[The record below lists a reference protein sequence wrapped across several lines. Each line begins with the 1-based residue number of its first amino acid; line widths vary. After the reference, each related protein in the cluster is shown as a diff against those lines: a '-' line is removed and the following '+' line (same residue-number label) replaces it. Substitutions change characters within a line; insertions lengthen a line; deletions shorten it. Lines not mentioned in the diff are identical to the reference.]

1 MAERVTDA
9 EFGAKVLE
17 SPVPVLIDFYGDSCV
32 PCKRLAPQLAKVEA
46 APADAGDLAVVKV
59 NTSFDREAA
68 ARYGVMGTP
77 TLVLVKGG
85 RELDR
90 LVGFQRAE
98 QVETFIKKALAEA

>member
-1 MAERVTDA
+1 MADRVTTADFDERV
-9 EFGAKVLE
+9 LN
-17 SPVPVLIDFYGDSCV
+17 SPVPVLVDFYGDACM

-46 APADAGDLAVVKV
+46 AHADAGDLAVVKV

-68 ARYGVMGTP
+68 ARYSVLGTP

-98 QVETFIKKALAEA
+98 QVEPLLKKALAEA